1 MGGQDEAAYKA
12 SELSE
17 LEIDD
22 AGLAVCLVS
31 GGMDSC
37 VTAAIANESAEEL
50 AFLHVSYGQ
59 LTEEREHRAFEELAD
74 HYSVKKRLV
83 VSLEHLAQIGG
94 SSLTDKDVAVTS
106 ADLSANGIPT
116 SYVPFRNAHLLSIAA
131 SWAEVIGARYIYI
144 GAVAE
149 DSSGYPDCRPEFYEA
164 FQRAIILGT
173 KPETQ
178 VEIKTP
184 VIAMKKSQIVE
195 LGQKL
200 HAPFELTWSCY
211 RRSDEACGD
220 CDSCALRLRAFRTA
234 GVNDP
239 IPYQLDSKR
248 FAY

>member
-1 MGGQDEAAYKA
+1 MGGHDEAAYETSA
-12 SELSE
+12 LAIPEQGQS
-17 LEIDD
+17 
-22 AGLAVCLVS
+22 GLAVCLVS

-37 VTAAIANESAEEL
+37 VTAAIANEEGEEL

-59 LTEEREHRAFEELAD
+59 RTEERERRAFAEIAD
-74 HYSVKKRLV
+74 HYSVKQRLV
-83 VSLEHLAQIGG
+83 VSLAHLAQIGG

-106 ADLSANGIPT
+106 ANLSVRSIPT
-116 SYVPFRNAHLLSIAA
+116 SYVPFRNAHLLSIAT

-149 DSSGYPDCRPEFYEA
+149 DSTGYPDCRPEFYEA
-164 FQRAIILGT
+164 FQRAIALGT

-178 VEIKTP
+178 IKITTP

-200 HAPFELTWSCY
+200 AAPFELTWSCY
-211 RRSDEACGD
+211 RKSEEACGD
-220 CDSCALRLRAFRTA
+220 CDSCALRLRAFRAA
-234 GVNDP
+234 GVRDP
-239 IPYQLDSKR
+239 IPYLLDSKR